1 MHTQTIQFAT
11 VTQNGV
17 VKKVGKS
24 IILQPKTN
32 FKGGSVNGTRI
43 RRKRTSNH
51 NEASG
56 QAVVF
61 NYNLPIG
68 SNATL

>member
-1 MHTQTIQFAT
+1 M
-11 VTQNGV
+11 
-17 VKKVGKS
+17 
-24 IILQPKTN
+24 
-32 FKGGSVNGTRI
+32 RI
-43 RRKRTSNH
+43 RKKQISNH